1 MRLNKRF
8 ELATG
13 KKEDLTL
20 TVSLKMAKCSSCGRF
35 FTPERLL
42 KKTVKELTGEE
53 FGTEGQEWLSRCPE
67 CRKNRTAKALV
78 GLEGMEHA

>member
-1 MRLNKRF
+1 MHLNKRF

-20 TVSLKMAKCSSCGRF
+20 TVSLKMAKCSSCGQF

-42 KKTVKELTGEE
+42 KKTIEKLAGDEVGPEA
-53 FGTEGQEWLSRCPE
+53 QEWEPRCPE
-67 CRKNRTAKALV
+67 CRQARTAKALV
-78 GLEGMEHA
+78 GLEGMEHD